1 MRASPRGWAL
11 GEVQAYLTA
20 LGAEVEP
27 ALGYLK
33 CLDLKFFERVFG
45 NVLIFF
51 FFVELRHGST
61 CL

>member
-11 GEVQAYLTA
+11 GEVQACLTD

-45 NVLIFF
+45 NVLNFF
-51 FFVELRHGST
+51 FS
-61 CL
+61 